1 MMSTFDQHAEQYLT
15 AMALA
20 FDYNHIGWLQE
31 TITLPARRRRL
42 GGIRRV
48 FSLIQVK
55 DENQSDKHHN
65 PINRK
70 RRSGVST

>member
-20 FDYNHIGWLQE
+20 FDYNHIGWLPE

-42 GGIRRV
+42 DGIRRV
-48 FSLIQVK
+48 SSLIQVK
-55 DENQSDKHHN
+55 DENQCRQATQSNQQKKEN
-65 PINRK
+65 
-70 RRSGVST
+70 